1 MTITLEST
9 YRKFAREC
17 SLLCSAFDSAVN
29 TNCQSECRGN
39 QFIREM
45 SVIRLHDA
53 WNRFC
58 RELIL
63 SSASRK
69 PITASGTRLSRAPGV
84 NSYKDAVTVLLST
97 YTRRKTEPAWHN
109 PNECLDAANRLKVP
123 NYTAISNGLSLSFSG
138 PAPTVQLTAIRNYLA
153 HRNQGT
159 SQGMVNVAQGLLI
172 SPVPRAFELVSEI
185 VAPGTT
191 LFFSVGY
198 PAENNGAIVNSV
210 MTAISHLTI
219 RRNL

>member
-1 MTITLEST
+1 MAVTLEST

-17 SLLCSAFDSAVN
+17 SLLCSAFDSAVS
-29 TNCQSECRGN
+29 TNHQPECRKN

-84 NSYKDAVTVLLST
+84 NSYKDVVSVLLST
-97 YTRRKTEPAWHN
+97 YKRRKTEPAWHN
-109 PNECLDAANRLKVP
+109 PVECLDAADRLKVL
-123 NYTAISNGLSLSFSG
+123 NYAAISDGLSLSFSG
-138 PAPTVQLTAIRNYLA
+138 PAPTTQLTALRNYFA
-153 HRNQGT
+153 HRNQVT
-159 SQGMVNVAQGLLI
+159 SQSIANVAQGLLI
-172 SPVPRAFELVSEI
+172 TPVPRAYELVSKI

-191 LFFSVGY
+191 LFSLWVIRLKTM
-198 PAENNGAIVNSV
+198 AELSIQ
-210 MTAISHLTI
+210 
-219 RRNL
+219 